1 MTIAPDQPAAHRLN
15 NFDTLRILAA
25 LAVVLAHS
33 IPLTYGPATLDLL
46 WPASRH
52 QATFGYLAIQV
63 FFIISG
69 YLITG
74 SYLNSARPDSDV
86 AAYAAP
92 SSGRLNYARPDSGVA
107 AHAAPSSGR
116 LNSARPDSGVAAAA
130 APSSGR
136 EVRVLAAR
144 RFIRARFLRLVPA
157 LIVTLFVLAFILGP
171 ILTTLPLP
179 AYFRSTL
186 PYRAAFGLSDHL
198 PGVFTHNPFSSGIDG
213 SLWTLRW
220 EALCYLA
227 VLLLGLTGTLN
238 RLVVTP
244 LYLLILA
251 ARLHYGQ
258 HASLDLGALF
268 FAGAV
273 LYLWRPP
280 LSLTFGF
287 VALVLW
293 LISLFCSGYPLI
305 SDTAGAYLCI
315 CLGLAPGLK
324 LPNLAKYGDLSYGV
338 YIFAWPIQQTITLVM
353 GAHANWI
360 VNNLITV
367 PLVLALA
374 YASWHFIESPAL
386 ALKNR
391 KLFGAA

>member
-15 NFDTLRILAA
+15 NFDTLRIIAA

-33 IPLTYGPATLDLL
+33 IPLTYGPTTLDIL
-46 WPASRH
+46 WPASHH
-52 QATFGYLAIQV
+52 QATFGYVAIQV

-74 SYLNSARPDSDV
+74 SYLNSARPDSDF
-86 AAYAAP
+86 AAAAA
-92 SSGRLNYARPDSGVA
+92 S
-107 AHAAPSSGR
+107 SSGR
-116 LNSARPDSGVAAAA
+116 LNSARPDSDV
-130 APSSGR
+130 
-136 EVRVLAAR
+136 AAR

-171 ILTTLPLP
+171 VLTTLPLSS
-179 AYFRSTL
+179 YFHSSL

-244 LYLLILA
+244 LYILILA

-258 HASLDLGALF
+258 HAGLDLGALF

-287 VALVLW
+287 VALILW

>member
-74 SYLNSARPDSDV
+74 SYLNSARPDSD
-86 AAYAAP
+86 
-92 SSGRLNYARPDSGVA
+92 
-107 AHAAPSSGR
+107 
-116 LNSARPDSGVAAAA
+116 
-130 APSSGR
+130 
-136 EVRVLAAR
+136 LAAR
-144 RFIRARFLRLVPA
+144 RFVRARFLRLVPA

-171 ILTTLPLP
+171 VLTTLPLTS
-179 AYFRSTL
+179 YFHSSL

-227 VLLLGLTGTLN
+227 VLLLGITGTLN

-258 HASLDLGALF
+258 HAGLDLGALF

-391 KLFGAA
+391 KLLGAI